1 MSLLAFPDDF
11 AVILLVS
18 RFYSD
23 LSPIKCYRK
32 LSLLCM
38 SGNQKQV
45 FLTQSPTRW
54 QRFKWSFRIVLFI
67 VVVLTVILGI
77 AVMKQVFIPAIPQLK
92 NDNGEYTAIMNNSK
106 LAAINAIDKKY
117 EGFGK
122 YINGKAA
129 QLKHIRYVSK
139 ADSLHAM
146 VAPVRAAFYDAS
158 DEEAY
163 FSLKNNI
170 SHLNM
175 LLPLWMTIDSLAD
188 TILVNADIRGSE
200 IIKASG
206 VPVLAVLSNFSG
218 EDFNG
223 TPLHR
228 ILNDAAKKKHLIDQI
243 IKVLQQNH
251 FAGVNIDFEELQES
265 SDEPLVSFMSDL
277 YARMHALHLLVT
289 QDVSPFNTD
298 YNYKELAKYND
309 YLFLMA
315 YDEYNSGSVPGPI
328 SSQKYIEAAL
338 DEAVK
343 QVDPHKLIL
352 AIAGYG
358 YDWPKGDKG
367 QDVTYAEAL
376 SVASESGAKVVFDT
390 GSYNLSYNYSDE
402 NGIDHTVYF
411 TDAATNYNTMR
422 FATEYGVGGIAL
434 WRLGSADNRLW
445 SFYSKDLNDNA
456 VDTFNYGV
464 LHDAKISYDVD
475 YIGEGEILDV
485 ISTPKPGYINT
496 TIDTAE
502 DLVSDED
509 YQTMPSIFVI
519 KKFGKKPNKVVL
531 SFDDGPDEHY
541 TPAILDILSR
551 EHVPA
556 VFFMI
561 GWNAANNIPL
571 VKRIYNEG
579 FEIGNHTFTHPNI
592 AEISQK
598 RALWELNGTRLL
610 LESITGHSTVLFRA
624 PYNADSQPET
634 MQELEPV
641 AFAKDNKYLTVGE
654 SIDPNDWEKGVT
666 ADIIFERVVRQ
677 QALGSIILLHDAG
690 GNREET
696 IKALPRIIKYFKS
709 KGYTFTTI
717 ADLINETHDQL
728 MPAVP
733 VKTNSYY
740 FIQFS
745 YYMAEFGYWVGHV
758 LFYLFITC
766 IILSIA
772 RILLLAFF
780 AAKEYRAEKKK
791 NLSPLAGSPLISII
805 VPAYNEEVNAV
816 RSVNNLLKSD
826 YPNFNIIFI
835 DDGSKDAT
843 FEKVS
848 KSFENNDKVTV
859 LTKPNGGKASALNYG
874 IGQTAADYVLC
885 IDADTNL
892 AADALSLLA
901 RHFADDNVAAVAGN
915 VKVGNEVNMLTRWQ
929 SIEYITSQ
937 NFDRNA
943 FASINAIT
951 VVPGAIGVFRKK
963 AIEDAGGFTSDTFA
977 EDCDLTMRM
986 LRAGYVIKNENRAIA
1001 MTEAPESMSQFL
1013 KQRFRWSF
1021 GVMQSFW
1028 KNRDA
1033 LCNKDYGT
1041 LGWVALPNILL
1052 FQIMIPFIA
1061 PLADLLMLIGIF
1073 TGNGLV
1079 ILIYYSLFMLIDLS
1093 VGILAFSFE
1102 KENMLKLVWLIPQR
1116 IVYRWLMLYVLYKSV
1131 RRAIKGQLQ
1140 SWGVLK
1146 RTGNIKENPRL
1157 RSFKI

>member
-1 MSLLAFPDDF
+1 
-11 AVILLVS
+11 
-18 RFYSD
+18 
-23 LSPIKCYRK
+23 
-32 LSLLCM
+32 M

-54 QRFKWSFRIVLFI
+54 QRFKWSFRIFIFI
-67 VVVLTVILGI
+67 VVIILVTLGI

-92 NDNGEYTAIMNNSK
+92 NDNDAYTAIMNNGK
-106 LAAINAIDKKY
+106 REAFKTIEKKY
-117 EGFGK
+117 AGFGK
-122 YINGKAA
+122 YINNHGAQLKA

-139 ADSLHAM
+139 ADSLHAII
-146 VAPVRAAFYDAS
+146 APVRAGFYDAS
-158 DEEAY
+158 DEQAY

-170 SHLNM
+170 YNLNM
-175 LLPLWMTIDSLAD
+175 LLPLWMTIDSVAD
-188 TILVNADIRGSE
+188 TIIVNTDMRGAE

-206 VPVLAVLSNFSG
+206 VPVVAVISNFSG

-228 ILNDAAKKKHLIDQI
+228 ILNDNVKKEKLISRI
-243 IKVLQQNH
+243 IEVIQQNH
-251 FAGVNIDFEELQES
+251 FSGVNIDFEELQET
-265 SDEPLVSFMSDL
+265 SDEPLVSFMQDL
-277 YARMHALHLLVT
+277 YTRMHAMHLLVT
-289 QDVSPFNTD
+289 QDVSPFNSD

-315 YDEYNSGSVPGPI
+315 YDEHSGGSQPGPI

-343 QVDPHKLIL
+343 QIDPHKLIL

-358 YDWPKGDKG
+358 YDWPKGDQG

-376 SVASESGAKVVFDT
+376 SVAAEAGAKVFFDT
-390 GSYNLSYNYSDE
+390 STYNLNYNYTDE
-402 NGIDHTVYF
+402 NNVEHTVFF

-422 FATEYGVGGIAL
+422 FATEYNVGGVAL

-445 SFYSKDLNDNA
+445 SFFNKDLSDAA
-456 VDTFNYGV
+456 VDTFNYNV

-496 TIDTAE
+496 TIDTDE
-502 DLVSDED
+502 DLVINED

-519 KKFGKKPNKVVL
+519 KKYGKKPKKVVL
-531 SFDDGPDEHY
+531 SFDDGPDEKY
-541 TPAILDILSR
+541 TGRILDILGK

-561 GWNAANNIPL
+561 GENAANNIPL
-571 VKRIYNEG
+571 VKRVYNEG
-579 FEIGNHTFTHPNI
+579 YEIGNHTFTHPNI
-592 AEISQK
+592 AEVSQK

-624 PYNADSQPET
+624 PYNADSEPET

-641 AFAKDNKYLTVGE
+641 AFAKENKYLTVGE

-666 ADIIFERVVRQ
+666 ADSIFNRVVRQ
-677 QALGSIILLHDAG
+677 QDLGSIILLHDAG
-690 GNREET
+690 GDREQT
-696 IKALPRIIKYFKS
+696 IIALPRIIKYFKD
-709 KGYTFTTI
+709 KGYTFTTV
-717 ADLINETHDQL
+717 ADLLNENRSQL

-745 YYMAEFGYWVGHV
+745 YYMAEFGYVGWKALV
-758 LFYLFITC
+758 YVFITC
-766 IILSIA
+766 IILSIM

-780 AAKEYRAEKKK
+780 AVKEYRKEKKEQ
-791 NLSPLAGSPLISII
+791 LPPLAGSPHVSII

-816 RSVNNLLKSD
+816 RSLNNLLKSD
-826 YPNFNIIFI
+826 YPNFDIIFV
-835 DDGSKDAT
+835 DDGSKDT
-843 FEKVS
+843 TYEKVS
-848 KSFENNDKVTV
+848 TAFAGNNRVRV

-874 IGQTAADYVLC
+874 ISQTDAEYVLC

-892 AADALSLLA
+892 LHNALELLS
-901 RHFADDNVAAVAGN
+901 RHFRDSNVAAVAGN
-915 VKVGNEVNMLTRWQ
+915 VKVGNEVNLLTRWQ
-929 SIEYITSQ
+929 NIEYTTSQ

-951 VVPGAIGVFRKK
+951 VVPGAIGLFRKK
-963 AIEDAGGFTSDTFA
+963 AIEDAGGFTSDTYA

-986 LRAGYVIKNENRAIA
+986 LRAGYVIRNENKAIA
-1001 MTEAPESMSQFL
+1001 MTEAPESLSQFL

-1033 LCNKDYGT
+1033 LFNSDYGT
-1041 LGWVALPNILL
+1041 LGWVALPNILV
-1052 FQIMIPFIA
+1052 FQILIPLIA
-1061 PLADLLMLIGIF
+1061 PLADLFMLIGIF
-1073 TGNGLV
+1073 TGNASM
-1079 ILIYYSLFMLIDLS
+1079 ILEYYALFMLIDLS
-1093 VGILAFSFE
+1093 VGILAFAFE
-1102 KENMLKLVWLIPQR
+1102 RENIFKLIWLIPQR
-1116 IVYRWLMLYVLYKSV
+1116 IVYRWLMLYILYKAI

-1146 RTGNIKENPRL
+1146 RTGNMLENPRL
-1157 RSFKI
+1157 KSFKI

>member
-1 MSLLAFPDDF
+1 
-11 AVILLVS
+11 
-18 RFYSD
+18 
-23 LSPIKCYRK
+23 
-32 LSLLCM
+32 M
-38 SGNQKQV
+38 SGNQKQI

-54 QRFKWSFRIVLFI
+54 QRFKWSFRIVVFI
-67 VVVLTVILGI
+67 ITLLTVILGV
-77 AVMKQVFIPAIPQLK
+77 AVMKQVFIPSIPQIK
-92 NDNGEYTAIMNNSK
+92 NDNGEYTAILNNGK
-106 LAAINAIDKKY
+106 AAAIKDIDKKY
-117 EGFGK
+117 NGFGK
-122 YINGKAA
+122 YIIGKAA

-139 ADSLHAM
+139 ADSMRSIL
-146 VAPVRAAFYDAS
+146 APVRAGFYDAS
-158 DEEAY
+158 DEQAY

-170 SHLNM
+170 SRLNM

-188 TILVNADIRGSE
+188 TIIVNSDMRGSE

-206 VPVLAVLSNFSG
+206 VPVVAVVSNFSG
-218 EDFNG
+218 QDFSG
-223 TPLHR
+223 VPLHR
-228 ILNDAAKKKHLIDQI
+228 ILNDKEKKDRLIDEI
-243 IKVLQQNH
+243 IKVLRQNH

-265 SDEPLVSFMSDL
+265 SDEPLVSFMKDL
-277 YARMHALHLLVT
+277 YERLHPLHLMVT

-298 YNYKELAKYND
+298 YNYKELVKYND

-315 YDEYNSGSVPGPI
+315 YDEHNSGSLPGPI

-343 QVDPHKLIL
+343 EVDPHKLIL

-367 QDVTYAEAL
+367 EDVTYAEAL

-390 GSYNLSYNYSDE
+390 ATYNLSYNYDDE
-402 NGIDHTVYF
+402 NGIAHTVCF

-422 FATEYGVGGIAL
+422 FATEYQVGGIAL

-445 SFYSKDLNDNA
+445 TFFNKDLSDDA
-456 VDTFNYGV
+456 VDSFDYNV
-464 LHDAKISYDVD
+464 LHNVQTSYDVD
-475 YIGEGEILDV
+475 YVGEGEILDV

-496 TIDTAE
+496 VIDTAE
-502 DLVSDED
+502 DLVMDED
-509 YQTMPSIFVI
+509 YQSMPSIFVI
-519 KKFGKKPNKVVL
+519 KKYGKKPKKVVL
-531 SFDDGPDEHY
+531 SFDDGPDEKY
-541 TPAILDILSR
+541 TPKILDILGK

-561 GWNAANNIPL
+561 GINAANNIPL
-571 VKRIYNEG
+571 VKRVYNEG
-579 FEIGNHTFTHPNI
+579 YEIGNHTFTHPNI
-592 AEISQK
+592 AEISRK

-624 PYNADSQPET
+624 PYNADSEPET

-641 AFAKDNKYLTVGE
+641 AFAKENKYLTVGE

-666 ADIIFERVVRQ
+666 ADSIFNRVVRQ
-677 QALGSIILLHDAG
+677 EQLGSIILLHDAG
-690 GNREET
+690 GDREET
-696 IKALPRIIKYFKS
+696 VKALPRIIKYFKD
-709 KGYTFTTI
+709 KGYTFTTV
-717 ADLINETHDQL
+717 ADLLNETRSQL
-728 MPAVP
+728 MPAIP

-745 YYMAEFGYWVGHV
+745 YYMAEFGYWGTRT
-758 LFYLFITC
+758 LFYLFVTC

-780 AAKEYRAEKKK
+780 ATKEFRREKKEA
-791 NLSPLAGSPLISII
+791 LPPLAGSPLISII

-816 RSVNNLLKSD
+816 RSVNNLLKAG

-835 DDGSKDAT
+835 DDGSKDT
-843 FEKVS
+843 TYEKVS
-848 KSFENNDKVTV
+848 AAFAGNEKVKV
-859 LTKPNGGKASALNYG
+859 ITKPNGGKASALNYG
-874 IGQTAADYVLC
+874 IEQTDAEYVLC

-892 AADALSLLA
+892 LPNALGLLA
-901 RHFADDNVAAVAGN
+901 RHMADSRVGAVAGN
-915 VKVGNEVNMLTRWQ
+915 VKVGNEVNLITRWQ

-951 VVPGAIGVFRKK
+951 VVPGAIGIFRKK

-986 LRAGYVIKNENRAIA
+986 LRAGYVIKNENKAIA
-1001 MTEAPESMSQFL
+1001 MTEAPETLRQFL

-1033 LCNKDYGT
+1033 LFNSDYGT

-1052 FQIMIPFIA
+1052 FQVLIPLIA
-1061 PLADLLMLIGIF
+1061 PLADLFMLIGIF
-1073 TGNGLV
+1073 TGNGMM
-1079 ILIYYSLFMLIDLS
+1079 IFKYYGLFMLIDLA
-1093 VGILAFSFE
+1093 VGVVAFTFE
-1102 KENMLKLVWLIPQR
+1102 KENVFKLVWLIPQR
-1116 IVYRWLMLYVLYKSV
+1116 IVYRWLMLYVLYKSI

-1146 RTGNIKENPRL
+1146 RTGNMLENPRL
-1157 RSFKI
+1157 KSFKI